1 MSATFDLNF
10 FNKLSFALSRLFNGF
25 TIYGI
30 GVISIVE
37 PYLVMKYLGQYN
49 VPKNFGWDWYDP
61 ETMDPGDLDGNEYD
75 RGWNSWVMTWNC
87 IIGATQIAFGS
98 LNVISI
104 PVGIIHVWD
113 ILGL

>member
-1 MSATFDLNF
+1 
-10 FNKLSFALSRLFNGF
+10 
-25 TIYGI
+25 
-30 GVISIVE
+30 
-37 PYLVMKYLGQYN
+37 
-49 VPKNFGWDWYDP
+49 
-61 ETMDPGDLDGNEYD
+61 MDPGDLDGNEYD